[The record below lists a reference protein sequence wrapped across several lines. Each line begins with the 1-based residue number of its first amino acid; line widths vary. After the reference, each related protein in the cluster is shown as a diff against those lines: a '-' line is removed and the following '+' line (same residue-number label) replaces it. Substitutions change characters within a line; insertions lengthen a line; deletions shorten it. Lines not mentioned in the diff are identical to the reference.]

1 LVAGRRLNLVVL
13 TENGGAIALRD
24 YDPEYS
30 NVEVWEGID
39 VLYKLW
45 RANCI
50 NSFKDELELYQ
61 RETKRIYPRRDLAR
75 YGGADGGR

>member
-1 LVAGRRLNLVVL
+1 LNTSRRLNLVVL

-45 RANCI
+45 KSKYV

-61 RETKRIYPRRDLAR
+61 QETKRIYSRRDLAR